1 MKADL
6 TGQNINGWQIL
17 GIHDPR
23 VNNHGEILW
32 DCVCPF
38 CKEITTQTYYILRT
52 NRVKGCKKCRG
63 KNTAV
68 DITGQRF
75 GRLTAIEYI
84 GSNKGQGAIWRC
96 KCDCGNEVN
105 VKKNCLTTGGTKSC
119 GCLNRAQLISP
130 KRDLTGEKFG
140 FLKVI
145 KYTGENSKNNGSNW
159 LCLCENCG
167 TEVVVSQHCL
177 MQGQISCGCVKSK
190 SEIVITQFLTENKIS
205 FLKQYQFDDLK
216 STKGYPLRFDFA
228 ILNDDNSLQMLLE
241 YQGQQHFKAV
251 PYWGG
256 EEGYKRRKEYDDLKR
271 KYCKDHGLNLV
282 EITCYDNLEQKL
294 KEVFYDS

>member
-96 KCDCGNEVN
+96 KCDCGNEVD
-105 VKKNCLTTGGTKSC
+105 VKRNCLITGGTKSC
-119 GCLNRAQLISP
+119 GCLNREQLISP
-130 KRDLTGEKFG
+130 KKDLTGEKFG

-167 TEVVVSQHCL
+167 TEVVVPQHCL

-256 EEGYKRRKEYDDLKR
+256 EEGYKRRKEYDELKR